1 MGVNLTTM
9 GIRKKLVLM
18 MLVTSVV
25 FLIAVIGLLIPL
37 FRWNLSSSL
46 AIQQQTLLTALQ
58 TEIDTKVASAL
69 KQLTAVAGV
78 VPAEVMNGS
87 QDAQVFLADR
97 VGIGSI
103 FDIGL
108 EIYTVEGQR
117 LAATGKL
124 FGGVSADKQTPFI
137 HNSLEEP
144 SPRIDV
150 EARYCNRKH
159 CHPVAQFS
167 APIRGDDGTLLGFLC
182 GGICL
187 DGQNLIGG
195 LARYRIG
202 KTGYLYLYAQ
212 DRTILVHPDSDRI
225 MKKDV
230 PPGSNVLFDKAID
243 GWQGTDFTINS
254 QGLRTFSSFKPLKN
268 VPWILASNYPE
279 DEALVPARR
288 VTGALVVII
297 TVLGGLA
304 MAITWVG
311 LRSVTG
317 PLAALTD
324 HLRRFDQWQDAQRK
338 ITLQGHLSSE
348 IKQLEEG
355 FNHMLQ
361 VVDLQRD
368 KIAEKVETLRRQTQ
382 QLESEVLTRQQ
393 AEQQLLIASERHQDT
408 ARLLQHICDNVPD
421 LIWAKDLQHQYIFT
435 NKANCHT
442 LLGVDSTA
450 AVIGKNHEFFADKI
464 LKQFPEDP
472 LAYQFSELCC
482 QSDNDV
488 LRTRQSMRFQEVG
501 FVKGTLICLDVYKA
515 PFYDADGALIG
526 TVGSARIITREK
538 QLEQETIRLSRLYRI
553 LSAVNQ
559 HIVHKPQPIEL
570 FEFVCDTLL
579 EDATFT
585 MAWIGLPNENGIYKP
600 VVSSGISLDILGEPN
615 HCIHNNG
622 QLSHLTTDI
631 TAETA
636 QNVLCPTGYRLYQR
650 SPFQA
655 VASFPIQPEEAAG
668 ALLVVYAQDK
678 KLLEQDDE
686 QQLLDELVQ
695 DVAFALDVHEREQQQ
710 AFSMKQLQLA
720 ATVFDN
726 SQEGIVLTDQNE
738 KILSVNRAFTEI
750 TGYRDDEILG
760 QTPRILK
767 SDRHGRD
774 FYQKMWRCLKEH
786 GSWQGEIWNR
796 RKDGQ
801 VYPELMSISA
811 VSDEQHQISHYIAL
825 FSDISQAKE
834 SQQKLDYLAWHDPL
848 TDLPNRSLFCSHLD
862 QATKSA
868 QRNHRSFAVLCF
880 DLDHFKDV
888 NDSFGHLV
896 GDALLKKVAD
906 RLRSRLR
913 ESDMLARLG
922 GDEFVLLLEDSVDS
936 NRVTMMAEEILHL
949 LQQPIC
955 LTETDLEVQV
965 SVSIGIA
972 VYPEHGRDALEL
984 LQRADSA
991 LYRAKQHGRARFAYY
1006 NEEMT
1011 EQAQERVQL
1020 SFHLRQALEKQEFA
1034 VYYQPQVDLK
1044 TGQIIGAEALMRWNS
1059 PELGMVTPDRFIP
1072 LAEEIGCICPMGNW
1086 ILRRVCEQGKAWL
1099 DAGYPPLI
1107 LAVNLSAVQFA
1118 EEDIARRL
1126 KEILDQTGYPAEYL
1140 ELEVTESTL
1149 MHKEQQ
1155 TIDLL
1160 QSLNALGV
1168 RLALDD
1174 FGTGYSSLAYLK
1186 YFPLHLLKVDKSFVD
1201 DLPLDAN
1208 DCKMVTAIVQMGHGL
1223 GFDLLAEGVETEAQR
1238 EYLAQL
1244 GCDYYQ
1250 GYYCS
1255 PPVPACDF
1263 ATLRQR
1269 QKRS

>member
-1 MGVNLTTM
+1 MAVNLTTM
-9 GIRKKLVLM
+9 AIRKKLVLM
-18 MLVTSVV
+18 MLVTSIV
-25 FLIAVIGLLIPL
+25 FLVAVIGLLVPL

-46 AIQQQTLLTALQ
+46 AIQQKTLLTALQ

-69 KQLTAVAGV
+69 KQLAAVAGV
-78 VPAEVMNGS
+78 VPPEVMTGGHET
-87 QDAQVFLADR
+87 QLFLEDR

-117 LAATGKL
+117 IAATGDL
-124 FGGVSADKQTPFI
+124 SGGVSADKQTPFI
-137 HNSLEEP
+137 LKSLKKP
-144 SPRIDV
+144 GPRIDV
-150 EARYCNRKH
+150 EARYCNRSH

-167 APIRGDDGTLLGFLC
+167 APIRGMDGRLLGFLC
-182 GGICL
+182 GGIRL

-195 LARYRIG
+195 LARYHIG
-202 KTGYLYLYAQ
+202 KTGYLYLYAK
-212 DRTILVHPDSDRI
+212 DRTILVHPDSSRI

-230 PPGSNVLFDKAID
+230 PPGSNVLFDKAIG
-243 GWQGTDFTINS
+243 GWQGTDFTVTSRGIGS
-254 QGLRTFSSFKPLKN
+254 FSSFKPLKN

-324 HLRRFDQWQDAQRK
+324 HLRRFDQWQDTQRK
-338 ITLQGHLSSE
+338 IALQGHLSSE

-368 KIAEKVETLRRQTQ
+368 KIAEKVETLRLQTQ
-382 QLESEVLTRQQ
+382 RLESEVQTRQQ
-393 AEQQLLIASERHQDT
+393 AQQQLHIASERHQET

-421 LIWAKDLQHQYIFT
+421 LIWAKDIEHHYIFT
-435 NKANCHT
+435 NKSNCRT
-442 LLGVDSTA
+442 LLCVDSTDIA
-450 AVIGKNHEFFADKI
+450 IGKNHEFFSDKI
-464 LKQFPEDP
+464 LKEFPEDP

-482 QSDNDV
+482 QSDSEV

-501 FVKGTLICLDVYKA
+501 YVKGTLICLDVYKA
-515 PFYDADGALIG
+515 PFYGADGELIG

-538 QLEQETIRLSRLYRI
+538 QLEQETMRLSRLYRI

-570 FEFVCDTLL
+570 FQFVCDTLL
-579 EDATFT
+579 EDTTFA
-585 MAWIGLPNENGIYKP
+585 MAWIGLPNEMGVYKP
-600 VVSSGISLDILGEPN
+600 VVSSGISLEVLGEPQ
-615 HCIHNNG
+615 HCIYNNG
-622 QLSHLTTDI
+622 QLNHLTTNI
-631 TAETA
+631 TAESA
-636 QNVLCPTGYRLYQR
+636 QEVLCPTGYRLYQR

-655 VASFPIQPEEAAG
+655 VASFPIQPKQAAG
-668 ALLVVYAQDK
+668 ALLVVYTQDK

-695 DVAFALDVHEREQQQ
+695 DVAFALDVHEHEQQQ

-726 SQEGIVLTDQNE
+726 SREGIVLTDKNE
-738 KILSVNRAFTEI
+738 KIVSVNRAFSDI
-750 TGYRDDEILG
+750 TGYRDDEVLG

-767 SDRHGRD
+767 SNRHGRD
-774 FYQKMWRCLKEH
+774 FYQNMWHCLAEH
-786 GSWQGEIWNR
+786 GCWQGEIWNR

-801 VYPELMSISA
+801 VYPELMSMSA
-811 VSDEQHQISHYIAL
+811 VCDDQQEVSHYIAV
-825 FSDISQAKE
+825 FTDISQAKE
-834 SQQKLDYLAWHDPL
+834 SQEKLDHLSWHDPL
-848 TDLPNRSLFCSHLD
+848 TDLPNRSLFCTHLD
-862 QATKSA
+862 QAVKHA
-868 QRNHRSFAVLCF
+868 ERKHHSFAVLCF

-896 GDALLKKVAD
+896 GDALLRKIAD
-906 RLRSRLR
+906 RLRSCLR

-922 GDEFVLLLEDSVDS
+922 GDEFVLLLEDVADS
-936 NRVTMMAEEILHL
+936 HRVTMMAEEILHQ

-965 SVSIGIA
+965 SVSVGIA

-1034 VYYQPQVDLK
+1034 VYYQPQVDLG
-1044 TGQIIGAEALMRWNS
+1044 TGQIVGAEALMRWNS
-1059 PELGMVTPDRFIP
+1059 PELGLVTPDRFIP
-1072 LAEEIGCICPMGNW
+1072 LAEEIGCICSMGTW
-1086 ILRRVCEQGKAWL
+1086 ILRQVCEQGKAWL
-1099 DAGYPPLI
+1099 DAGYPPLT

-1118 EEDIARRL
+1118 EEDIACRL
-1126 KEILDQTGYPAEYL
+1126 KETLQETGYPAEYL

-1160 QSLNALGV
+1160 KSLNELGV

-1186 YFPLHLLKVDKSFVD
+1186 YFPLHLLKVDKSFID
-1201 DLPLDAN
+1201 DLPADAN

-1223 GFDLLAEGVETEAQR
+1223 GFDLLAEGVETVAQR
-1238 EYLAQL
+1238 DCLAEL

-1255 PPVPACDF
+1255 PPVPACEF
-1263 ATLRQR
+1263 AALRQS
-1269 QKRS
+1269 QKPL